1 MKIEFDNHK
10 QIADIKFM
18 TKPMTEKQMIKTV
31 MSILGKKGGK
41 TCGPQKARS
50 PEHYARLSAMGVQAR
65 LAKMKVKK

>member
-1 MKIEFDNHK
+1 
-10 QIADIKFM
+10 
-18 TKPMTEKQMIKTV
+18 MTEKQMIKTV